1 MSDINLFLIATRE
14 SYRYPS
20 ARGELTTE
28 DLWDL
33 PLTARNGF
41 SLNNVAISIN
51 TQLKELTEESFV
63 SVSPDPQRIRLA
75 NQLEILKQ
83 IIAIRKAEAEEA
95 TKAAEKAAL
104 RNQIREAIANRKQ
117 ADLNAAPIEELE
129 ARLAELEA

>member
-1 MSDINLFLIATRE
+1 MSDINFFLIATRE

-41 SLNNVAISIN
+41 SLNDVAVSIN
-51 TQLKELTEESFV
+51 TRLKELTEESFV
-63 SVSPDPQRIRLA
+63 AVSPDPQRIRLA

-83 IIAIRKAEAEEA
+83 IIAIRKTEAEEA
-95 TKAAEKAAL
+95 AKAAEKAAL
-104 RNQIREAIANRKQ
+104 RNQIREAIAARKQ
-117 ADLNAAPIEELE
+117 ADLNSAPLEELE
-129 ARLAELEA
+129 ARLAELDA